1 MESEVDMSTPA
12 DIASLDSAF
21 ARNAHDA
28 HALVD
33 ACDET
38 TGTWQP
44 RPGSWSIA
52 ECLDHLATSNRVYL
66 AAMRPSAE
74 RARARGRLRRGP
86 AVPGLLGGWFVRSL
100 EPPARRGLSVRAP
113 RRIQPRHSPPLA
125 DAAQQFF
132 ASHHE
137 VERFLAE
144 FADLD
149 LAGVGFPNPFI
160 RGVRFSLATGLHV
173 LAAHERR
180 HLWQGR
186 NVEAAFR
193 RTGPAEAGF
202 YGGR

>member
-1 MESEVDMSTPA
+1 MSTAP
-12 DIASLDSAF
+12 DIASLESAF
-21 ARNAHDA
+21 ARTAGEA
-28 HALVD
+28 RALVE
-33 ACDET
+33 ACDERR
-38 TGTWQP
+38 GTWQP
-44 RPGSWSIA
+44 GPGSWSIA

-74 RARARGRLRRGP
+74 RARVRGRRRRRP
-86 AVPGLLGGWFVRSL
+86 AVPGLLGGWFVRVL
-100 EPPARRGLSVRAP
+100 EPPARRGLRTRAP
-113 RRIQPRHSPPLA
+113 RAIRPRPSPPLA

-149 LAGVGFPNPFI
+149 LAGVRFPNPFL

-180 HLWQGR
+180 HLWQ
-186 NVEAAFR
+186 AR
-193 RTGPAEAGF
+193 RVLGASP
-202 YGGR
+202 